1 MPPTFQLFDSDLA
14 QLTPNVLGVW
24 ETAPL
29 EEAIS
34 FAALEETEA
43 VPVWSVNL
51 SLDAALAT
59 RELEACLAQVAV
71 SRVALTTAESRMDKL
86 VTQTRSQGEVS
97 FSVSAAEL
105 ELPPPESELLAAL
118 DQIKGGDT
126 VSFGLL
132 DEGQAVLGE
141 AQQKFQRVIERVTQ
155 ALIYYAMVETQLGS
169 RLVGRTGLTWAA
181 DAQTLW
187 ASDAP
192 LEHLALHRRTLAL
205 TIASRNALMRTFMLT
220 AQGAVKLSVLLATP
234 GGAVLALPVAWKFI
248 NQVLAEAGQYLELRQ
263 AQPQGA

>member
-1 MPPTFQLFDSDLA
+1 
-14 QLTPNVLGVW
+14 
-24 ETAPL
+24 
-29 EEAIS
+29 
-34 FAALEETEA
+34 
-43 VPVWSVNL
+43 
-51 SLDAALAT
+51 
-59 RELEACLAQVAV
+59 
-71 SRVALTTAESRMDKL
+71 MDKL
-86 VTQTRSQGEVS
+86 VAQARSPGQVS

-141 AQQKFQRVIERVTQ
+141 AHAVERKFQRVIERVTQ
-155 ALIYYAMVETQLGS
+155 ALIYYALVETRLES

-192 LEHLALHRRTLAL
+192 PEYLALHRRTLAL
-205 TIASRNALMRTFMLT
+205 TIASRNALMRTFLLT
-220 AQGAVKLSVLLATP
+220 AQGAVKLSALLATP

-263 AQPQGA
+263 AQGA